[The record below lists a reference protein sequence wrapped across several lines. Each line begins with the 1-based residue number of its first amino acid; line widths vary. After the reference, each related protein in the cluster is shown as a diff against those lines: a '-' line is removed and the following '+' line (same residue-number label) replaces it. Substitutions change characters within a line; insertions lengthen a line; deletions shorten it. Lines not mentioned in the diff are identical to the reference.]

1 MADTGKRKEGLS
13 GGRRGARL
21 SYKSGRRRA
30 QPRCRP
36 SIPASVPHAPTP
48 LSGHCQ
54 VPVTFSLRSRP
65 HAAAEGGAPGLS
77 RAESCVPGT
86 LGWARKPLLGRRL
99 QNHRTTEPPKGGR
112 GRAWPRG
119 WDRTRINPGG
129 PRTPTPVLW
138 ARAGLKG
145 TGVSAR
151 CILDSVPQI
160 SLPPLPNDP
169 SVTRLSQLSPS
180 LLGLHGGPCWA
191 CVLVFTDLDSWG
203 PHKTHVS
210 RAPALG

>member
-1 MADTGKRKEGLS
+1 MLLLREGPRASRGQRDAFLGHWAGRES
-13 GGRRGARL
+13 RCWGGG
-21 SYKSGRRRA
+21 Y
-30 QPRCRP
+30 
-36 SIPASVPHAPTP
+36 
-48 LSGHCQ
+48 
-54 VPVTFSLRSRP
+54 
-65 HAAAEGGAPGLS
+65 
-77 RAESCVPGT
+77 
-86 LGWARKPLLGRRL
+86 
-99 QNHRTTEPPKGGR
+99 RTTEPPKGGR

-151 CILDSVPQI
+151 CILDSVPQV

-191 CVLVFTDLDSWG
+191 CVLVFTDLDSRG

>member
-1 MADTGKRKEGLS
+1 MGAGERGSLIKAA
-13 GGRRGARL
+13 GGERSLGA
-21 SYKSGRRRA
+21 G
-30 QPRCRP
+30 
-36 SIPASVPHAPTP
+36 PASPPACRMHPRSSRATV
-48 LSGHCQ
+48 Q

-99 QNHRTTEPPKGGR
+99 QNHRTTEGWEGQGMAAGLGQDQNQPRWAQNPYPSALGT
-112 GRAWPRG
+112 GRAE
-119 WDRTRINPGG
+119 
-129 PRTPTPVLW
+129 
-138 ARAGLKG
+138 G

-151 CILDSVPQI
+151 CILDSVPQV

-191 CVLVFTDLDSWG
+191 CVLVFTDLDSRG

>member
-21 SYKSGRRRA
+21 FYKSGRRRA

-36 SIPASVPHAPTP
+36 SIPASVPHAPTQ

-99 QNHRTTEPPKGGR
+99 QNHLTTEGWEGQGMAAGLGQDQNQPRWAQNPYPSALGT
-112 GRAWPRG
+112 GRAEG
-119 WDRTRINPGG
+119 HG
-129 PRTPTPVLW
+129 
-138 ARAGLKG
+138 
-145 TGVSAR
+145 
-151 CILDSVPQI
+151 
-160 SLPPLPNDP
+160 SLSSLHFRLSLRSLCHLCPM
-169 SVTRLSQLSPS
+169 TRLSPVCPS
-180 LLGLHGGPCWA
+180 CPLA
-191 CVLVFTDLDSWG
+191 CLVSTG
-203 PHKTHVS
+203 
-210 RAPALG
+210 APAGPASWCSQI

>member
-21 SYKSGRRRA
+21 FYKNGRRRA

-77 RAESCVPGT
+77 RAERCVPGT

-99 QNHRTTEPPKGGR
+99 QNHRTTEGWEGQGMAAGLGQDQNQPRWAQNPYPSALGT
-112 GRAWPRG
+112 GRAEG
-119 WDRTRINPGG
+119 HG
-129 PRTPTPVLW
+129 
-138 ARAGLKG
+138 
-145 TGVSAR
+145 
-151 CILDSVPQI
+151 
-160 SLPPLPNDP
+160 SLSSLHF
-169 SVTRLSQLSPS
+169 RLSLRSLCHLCPMTCLSPVCPS
-180 LLGLHGGPCWA
+180 CPLA
-191 CVLVFTDLDSWG
+191 CLVSTG
-203 PHKTHVS
+203 
-210 RAPALG
+210 APAGPASWCSQI